1 MALWQDGIS
10 AVPDT
15 EHQKL
20 PKFNGDGVAVVPMT
34 DSQKFEF
41 DLQVDS
47 TLGQIVWCSQV

>member
-20 PKFNGDGVAVVPMT
+20 PKFNGDGVAVVPMA

-41 DLQVDS
+41 DLQVD
-47 TLGQIVWCSQV
+47 LHLVK